1 MHGMAQS
8 TVVVP
13 FVSKAALEGMA
24 GLGAKDGNGEAQDW
38 CDNVLLEWMLAMEL
52 ERQGYGRVRKILP
65 VMLGVTKEV
74 EAEGQ
79 TGAGAGAGA
88 GTASGFTPVAMT
100 DLFDEMQKPPPL
112 PDFVSHATVS
122 ALRQF
127 VEGTLGKQLSGEWE
141 GRTVKEVVAELL
153 KYQGVKAWDIK
164 VTHAQVLYM

>member
-24 GLGAKDGNGEAQDW
+24 GLGAKDGKGEVQDW

-52 ERQGYGRVRKILP
+52 EKQGYGRVRKILP

-74 EAEGQ
+74 EAERQ
-79 TGAGAGAGA
+79 TGAGAGT

-100 DLFDEMQKPPPL
+100 DLFAEMQKPPPL
-112 PDFVSHATVS
+112 PDFVSRKTV
-122 ALRQF
+122 AELRKF
-127 VEGTLGKQLSGEWE
+127 VEGTLGKKLSPEWE
-141 GRTVKEVVAELL
+141 ERSVRGVVDELL
-153 KYQGVKAWDIK
+153 KYQGVKAWDVK
-164 VTHAQVLYM
+164 VISVVHACA

>member
-24 GLGAKDGNGEAQDW
+24 GLGAKDGNGEVQDC

-52 ERQGYGRVRKILP
+52 EKQGYGRVRKILP

-79 TGAGAGAGA
+79 TGAGAGAG
-88 GTASGFTPVAMT
+88 ASGFTPVAMT

-122 ALRQF
+122 ALRRF
-127 VEGTLGKQLSGEWE
+127 VEGTLGKPLSGEWE

>member
-1 MHGMAQS
+1 MQGMAQS

-74 EAEGQ
+74 EMEGQ
-79 TGAGAGAGA
+79 TVAGA
-88 GTASGFTPVAMT
+88 ASGFTAVAMT

-127 VEGTLGKQLSGEWE
+127 VEGTLGKQLSGPE
-141 GRTVKEVVAELL
+141 
-153 KYQGVKAWDIK
+153 
-164 VTHAQVLYM
+164 